1 MNLRYKNN
9 ITLAPICK
17 TLYSY
22 IISKFFLHNMIKK
35 NDLPPL
41 NSLPVFIAVMK
52 TQSYTKAAEQLFM
65 THSAVSQSIKKLEN
79 HLNKKLFIT
88 DKRNLVITDLAKEY
102 YTMIDPLVSEIHN
115 ATEVLKKQ
123 RAKKLSINCMTTL
136 CANWLIP
143 KLDDLIDSLANVEIQ
158 LVTLG
163 KKVDFNYDDIDI
175 SIEYGIDSD
184 FNNKHKFKLADGELI
199 LVCNNKHSGR
209 SLSEIILEQKLI
221 YVDDKIRIDDYQL
234 WAQHNNIS
242 KKPNKNI
249 IFKNSLQAIQAC
261 FSGIGFF
268 VTDRLLIQ
276 EHIKNGFLYVPPQK
290 SYHTGK
296 SYYLLARDSETTNFD
311 IIKKLLSSYF

>member
-1 MNLRYKNN
+1 MNLRYKNS

-41 NSLPVFIAVMK
+41 NSLPIFIAVMK
-52 TQSYTKAAEQLFM
+52 TQSYTKASKQLFM

-79 HLNKKLFIT
+79 YLNKKLFIT
-88 DKRNLVITDLAKEY
+88 DKRNLVITDLAREY
-102 YTMIDPLVSEIHN
+102 YTMIDPLVSEIRN

-123 RAKKLSINCMTTL
+123 RTKKLSINCMTTL

-143 KLDDLIDSLANVEIQ
+143 KLDDLINSLVNTEIQ
-158 LVTLG
+158 LISLG
-163 KKVDFNYDDIDI
+163 RRVNFDYDDIDI

-184 FNNKHKFKLADGELI
+184 FSNKNKFKLADGELI

-276 EHIKNGFLYVPPQK
+276 EHIKNGFLYVPPQQD
-290 SYHTGK
+290 YMTGK
-296 SYYLLARDSETTNFD
+296 SYYLLAKDSETDSFS
-311 IIKKLLSSYF
+311 IIKKVLSSYF

>member
-1 MNLRYKNN
+1 
-9 ITLAPICK
+9 
-17 TLYSY
+17 
-22 IISKFFLHNMIKK
+22 MIKK

-41 NSLPVFIAVMK
+41 NSLPIFIAVMK
-52 TQSYTKAAEQLFM
+52 TQSYTKASKQLFM

-79 HLNKKLFIT
+79 YLNKKLFIT
-88 DKRNLVITDLAKEY
+88 DKRNLVITDLAREY
-102 YTMIDPLVSEIHN
+102 YTMIDPLVSEIRN

-123 RAKKLSINCMTTL
+123 RTKKLSINCMTTL

-143 KLDDLIDSLANVEIQ
+143 KLDDLINSLVNTEIQ
-158 LVTLG
+158 LISLG
-163 KKVDFNYDDIDI
+163 RRVNFDYDDIDI

-184 FNNKHKFKLADGELI
+184 FSNKNKFKLADGELI

-276 EHIKNGFLYVPPQK
+276 EHIKNGFLYVPPQQD
-290 SYHTGK
+290 YMTGK
-296 SYYLLARDSETTNFD
+296 SYYLLAKDSETDSFS
-311 IIKKLLSSYF
+311 IIKKVLSSYF